1 MRHTANVEQT
11 KKPTIEKPDVF
22 NYHDYRRFLKD
33 WFAFAKETFGISLRQ
48 TATDSGLSVSY
59 LSMVLAGNRNL
70 SGRALEKFLPILE
83 LSFPRITYFKLL
95 QTIGDSES
103 HAERIEALD
112 KLQKQSGYKKMNP
125 KELEVYR
132 YLSHWYYV
140 AIREMVELPQFRL
153 DANWIQDRL
162 NYPVPLSEINEAL
175 KFLKEFNFIEELPG
189 NKARLAEKRV
199 DCFEG
204 IYKIALSNFYKE
216 MFQLASQSIE
226 KTPRAKRNLSFETMA
241 ISSENFDELKQ
252 ILDDARKKVEAL
264 GARVKSPDS
273 IYHVSFAAFPIA
285 SLEDENSKESL

>member
-1 MRHTANVEQT
+1 MEQT
-11 KKPTIEKPDVF
+11 KKAAVEKPDVF
-22 NYHDYRRFLKD
+22 NYHDYRRYLKD
-33 WFAFAKETFGISLRQ
+33 WFAYAKETFGLSLRQ

-59 LSMVLAGNRNL
+59 LSMVLAGDRNL
-70 SGRALEKFLPILE
+70 SGRALEKFLPVLE
-83 LSFPRITYFKLL
+83 LTAPRVSYFKLL

-112 KLQKQSGYKKMNP
+112 KLQKQSGYKKLNP

-153 DANWIQDRL
+153 DPNWIQTHL
-162 NYPVPLSEINEAL
+162 NYPVPLNEINEAL
-175 KFLKEFNFIEELPG
+175 KFLKEYNFIEELPE

-226 KTPRAKRNLSFETMA
+226 KTPRTKRNLGFETMA
-241 ISSENFDELKQ
+241 ISAEDFDELKQ

-264 GARVKSPDS
+264 GTRVKNPDS

-285 SLEDENSKESL
+285 SAEEKNSKETL

>member
-1 MRHTANVEQT
+1 
-11 KKPTIEKPDVF
+11 
-22 NYHDYRRFLKD
+22 
-33 WFAFAKETFGISLRQ
+33 
-48 TATDSGLSVSY
+48 
-59 LSMVLAGNRNL
+59 MVLAGNRNL
-70 SGRALEKFLPILE
+70 SGRALEKFLPALE
-83 LSFPRITYFKLL
+83 LSAPRVSYFKLL

-112 KLQKQSGYKKMNP
+112 KLQKQSGYKRLNP

-140 AIREMVELPQFRL
+140 AIREMVELPEFRL
-153 DANWIQDRL
+153 DPNWIQARL

-226 KTPRAKRNLSFETMA
+226 KTPRTKRNLSFETMA
-241 ISSENFDELKQ
+241 ISADNFDELKL

-264 GARVKSPDS
+264 GARVKNPDS
-273 IYHVSFAAFPIA
+273 IYHISFAAFPIA
-285 SLEDENSKESL
+285 SSEEKNSKESL